1 MRRIALIALAVGA
14 LLVGGLIAPSHAG
27 EIRFGRTWA
36 ADKVLREGCHGYRY
50 QYVIRPGTND
60 WSFETFL
67 RNPSGRM
74 IASNGFHFGVDPK
87 RGAGSFRF
95 CNDVTRIGRY
105 KIAGKLTWRTC
116 NDLPGP
122 LNECKRHVHWVKP
135 GFFQMRRPG

>member
-14 LLVGGLIAPSHAG
+14 LLVGGLVAPSLAG

-50 QYVIRPGTND
+50 QYVVRPGTND

-74 IASNGFHFGVDPK
+74 IASNGFHFGADPK

-95 CNDVTRIGRY
+95 CNDVTRTGRY